1 MDAENTEAE
10 CPSKRFPLLHFA
22 RSETNGWETAAKAV
36 GNVPGTNLQAVS
48 PAQWAEETC
57 NTEQAGADNTS
68 FTLLLALGS
77 EKPNDELNV
86 FSP

>member
-1 MDAENTEAE
+1 MSQQEIPTAAL
-10 CPSKRFPLLHFA
+10 CKKRDKWMGN
-22 RSETNGWETAAKAV
+22 SAKAV